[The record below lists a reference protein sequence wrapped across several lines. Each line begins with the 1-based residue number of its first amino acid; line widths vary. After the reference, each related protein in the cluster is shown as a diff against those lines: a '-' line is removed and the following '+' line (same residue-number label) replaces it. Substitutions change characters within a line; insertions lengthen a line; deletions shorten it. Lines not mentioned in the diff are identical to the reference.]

1 MASTWNQGQW
11 NLGSWSDS
19 SSGSAIT
26 GLLANTAL
34 NSVTIDAQINEGWGR
49 STWNSATWNSAPS
62 AFVSVTGSQTTVEI
76 DLGIGWGR
84 GTWSEDGWNTPG
96 GYILTGTG
104 TLFSITGQ
112 QGTTAIFD
120 ADNVTFPNA
129 TISAQAALLYNA
141 NNANSAIA
149 ILDFGGVKTSTNGT
163 FELQFPTANAS
174 AGLIRIA

>member
-1 MASTWNQGQW
+1 MAIIQAICTVFKQDLMSPGG
-11 NLGSWSDS
+11 NLAAQTLKCALYTNAASLAANTSVYITGNEV
-19 SSGSAIT
+19 SGGNYTTGGNTLANVAIT
-26 GLLANTAL
+26 
-34 NSVTIDAQINEGWGR
+34 VD
-49 STWNSATWNSAPS
+49 
-62 AFVSVTGSQTTVEI
+62 
-76 DLGIGWGR
+76 
-84 GTWSEDGWNTPG
+84 
-96 GYILTGTG
+96 
-104 TLFSITGQ
+104 
-112 QGTTAIFD
+112 GTTAIFD

>member
-1 MASTWNQGQW
+1 M
-11 NLGSWSDS
+11 
-19 SSGSAIT
+19 AIT
-26 GLLANTAL
+26 QAIATVFKQDLMSPGGNLAALTLKCALYDNTASLAANTTAYATANEVSASGTNYTTGGNDL
-34 NSVTIDAQINEGWGR
+34 TNVAISVD
-49 STWNSATWNSAPS
+49 
-62 AFVSVTGSQTTVEI
+62 
-76 DLGIGWGR
+76 
-84 GTWSEDGWNTPG
+84 
-96 GYILTGTG
+96 
-104 TLFSITGQ
+104 
-112 QGTTAIFD
+112 GTTAIFD

>member
-1 MASTWNQGQW
+1 M
-11 NLGSWSDS
+11 
-19 SSGSAIT
+19 AIT
-26 GLLANTAL
+26 QA
-34 NSVTIDAQINEGWGR
+34 IC
-49 STWNSATWNSAPS
+49 
-62 AFVSVTGSQTTVEI
+62 TVFKQ
-76 DLGIGWGR
+76 DLM
-84 GTWSEDGWNTPG
+84 SPG
-96 GYILTGTG
+96 GNLAAQTLKCALYTNAATLNATTAAYATANEISASGTNYTTGGNTLTNVAI
-104 TLFSITGQ
+104 SVD
-112 QGTTAIFD
+112 GTTAIFD

>member
-1 MASTWNQGQW
+1 MAIIQ
-11 NLGSWSDS
+11 
-19 SSGSAIT
+19 AI
-26 GLLANTAL
+26 
-34 NSVTIDAQINEGWGR
+34 
-49 STWNSATWNSAPS
+49 ATV
-62 AFVSVTGSQTTVEI
+62 FKQ
-76 DLGIGWGR
+76 DLM
-84 GTWSEDGWNTPG
+84 SPG
-96 GYILTGTG
+96 GNLAAQTLKCALYTNAATLDATTPAYTASDEVSDTGTNYTTG
-104 TLFSITGQ
+104 GNTLTNVAISVD
-112 QGTTAIFD
+112 GTTAIFD